1 MPANKLESNVTQHST
16 TGQND
21 GKILSVWGKSSTDFS
36 PLGEARGS
44 VRLLLTKNHPVSTPA
59 FRVGAPSGVMRRE
72 KIVVTAM
79 CSHVETPNG
88 VEWRRPIESH
98 FVSPSAPPPLSVA
111 ARVRQ
116 PLLLIL
122 HPTARSS

>member
-1 MPANKLESNVTQHST
+1 MPANKLESNVTQHSA

-21 GKILSVWGKSSTDFS
+21 GKILSVM
-36 PLGEARGS
+36 RGWMRS
-44 VRLLLTKNHPVSTPA
+44 VK
-59 FRVGAPSGVMRRE
+59 SGVMRRE